1 MRLASIAVAIILGA
15 LIQPAMAAGKHE
27 HGKAS
32 LNIAVDGN
40 RLIIELDSS
49 ADNLLGFEH
58 QPGSDVEKAR
68 LAEALATLRDG
79 AALFAMPP
87 GADCRLQYAAV
98 SPPEYGGDGH
108 ADFEASWEFR
118 CGGMAALEWLE
129 TWLFARFP
137 GIRQLATSIIAPAGQ
152 AAAVLMPGS
161 SRALLPR

>member
-1 MRLASIAVAIILGA
+1 MRLAAIAVAIILGA
-15 LIQPAMAAGKHE
+15 VIQPVMAAGKHE

-32 LNIAVDGN
+32 LNVAVDGN
-40 RLIIELDSS
+40 RLIIELDSP

-58 QPGSDVEKAR
+58 KPGSDAEKAR
-68 LAEALATLRDG
+68 LADALATLRDG

-87 GADCRLQYAAV
+87 GAGCRLQFAAV

-129 TWLFARFP
+129 TRLFARFP

-152 AAAVLMPGS
+152 AAVVLRPGS
-161 SRALLPR
+161 TRAPLPR